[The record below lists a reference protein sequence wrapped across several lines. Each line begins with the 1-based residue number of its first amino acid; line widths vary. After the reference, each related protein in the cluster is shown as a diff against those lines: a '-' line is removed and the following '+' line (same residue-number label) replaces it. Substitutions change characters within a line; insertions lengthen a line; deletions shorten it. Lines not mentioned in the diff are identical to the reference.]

1 MTTTATHPLI
11 DAVGRVLDAGD
22 PAGLA
27 DLYAPDAVWLAV
39 DPANPPGAPRR
50 LTGPELRERIRGIPP
65 DVEMSLEDA
74 TVGTDGRVSMFT
86 LCRFPDG
93 TAALAAHVFTLD
105 DAGLIASHRSVEAS
119 G

>member
-1 MTTTATHPLI
+1 MTTTAAHPLI
-11 DAVGRVLDAGD
+11 EAVGRALDAGD

-39 DPANPPGAPRR
+39 DAANPPGSPRR
-50 LTGPELRERIRGIPP
+50 LTGPELRARVRGIPP

-74 TVGTDGRVSMFT
+74 MVGADGRVSMFT

-105 DAGLIASHRSVEAS
+105 DDGRIVSHRSVEAS